1 MKNLFFLVIAVFLVV
16 GSTNAQDYKK
26 ASKAAKSALNKFN
39 FDQTNNQIELQN
51 AVSAIEEAITYPE
64 AEVEIDAWLLKGSI
78 YNAVANAYKTANS
91 VGLEISPDLPKIQN
105 PGIEAQNAYNKAM
118 KMAEKKGDINEVL
131 EGMKTAQSNCDIT
144 GVEAFEAG
152 DFVNAYENFIKV
164 LQAHKTILE
173 NGGES
178 YLNTEEII
186 HDQEYKTAL
195 SAQSA
200 GMNGIA
206 KNLFMGLYE
215 IGYDNPRIYESL
227 YSIEAENNLDEAYK
241 YIEEGRSKYPD
252 ESSLLFADINHSL
265 KTNQLDILLGKLA
278 DGIAAEPEN
287 ISLYMVSGSVYEQ
300 LFSKLA
306 KEGKIDDPQAI
317 SYFENSIANYSKA
330 LELKPD
336 YSNAVYSIG
345 AIYFNKAAIMSQ
357 NLESL
362 SEDYSKAGIQKFN
375 ELLEKVQAEFEK
387 ALPYFQQ
394 SEAMD
399 PNDMNTLIALKEI
412 FARKNELDL
421 SNEFKE
427 RLDKIQA
434 GEKIEASYFKAN

>member
-1 MKNLFFLVIAVFLVV
+1 MKNLIFLVLALFLIN
-16 GSTNAQDYKK
+16 GTAGAQDFKK

-39 FDQTNNQIELQN
+39 FDQTKNQIELQN
-51 AVSAIEEAITYPE
+51 AISAIEEAITYPE
-64 AEVEIDAWLLKGSI
+64 AEIEIDAWLLKGSI
-78 YNAVANAYKTANS
+78 YNAVANAYKTANT
-91 VGLEISPDLPKIQN
+91 VGLEISPDLPEVLN
-105 PGIEAQNAYNKAM
+105 PGIEAQNAYNKAI
-118 KMAEKKGDINEVL
+118 KLAEKKGDIIEVL
-131 EGMKTAQSNCDIT
+131 EGMKAAQSNCDIT

-152 DFVNAYENFIKV
+152 DFINAYENFIKV

-178 YLNTEEII
+178 YLNTEEIL

-195 SAQSA
+195 SASSA

-206 KNLFMGLYE
+206 KSLFMGLYE
-215 IGYDNPRIYESL
+215 IEYDNPRIYSEL

-241 YIEEGRSKYPD
+241 FIEEGRAKYPG

-306 KEGKIDDPQAI
+306 KEGDLEGPEAN
-317 SYFENSIANYSKA
+317 SYFENSIANYKKA
-330 LELKPD
+330 YELNPE
-336 YSNAVYSIG
+336 YSSAIYSIG

-357 NLESL
+357 NLEPL
-362 SEDYSKAGIQKFN
+362 SEDYSKAGMQKFN
-375 ELLEKVQAEFEK
+375 DLLEKVQAEFEK
-387 ALPYFQQ
+387 ALPYFKQ

-412 FARKNELDL
+412 FARKNQLDL

-427 RLDKIQA
+427 RLEKIQA
-434 GEKIEASYFKAN
+434 GESIETSYFKLD

>member
-1 MKNLFFLVIAVFLVV
+1 MKNLFFLVIAVFLIA
-16 GSTNAQDYKK
+16 GTADAQDFKK

-64 AEVEIDAWLLKGSI
+64 AEVEIDAWLLKGNI
-78 YNAVANAYKTANS
+78 YNSVANAYKTANS
-91 VGLEISPDLPKIQN
+91 VGLEISPDLPQVQN
-105 PGIEAQNAYNKAM
+105 PGIEAQNAYNKAI
-118 KMAEKKGDINEVL
+118 KLAEKKGDIKEVL
-131 EGMKTAQSNCDIT
+131 DGMKAAQSNCDIT
-144 GVEAFEAG
+144 GVEAYEAG
-152 DFVNAYENFIKV
+152 DFINAYENFIKV

-178 YLNTEEII
+178 YLNTDEII

-195 SAQSA
+195 SALSA
-200 GMNGIA
+200 GMDGIA
-206 KNLFMGLYE
+206 KSLFMGLYE
-215 IGYDNPRIYESL
+215 IGYDIPIIYESL
-227 YSIEAENNLDEAYK
+227 YSIEAENNLEAAYK
-241 YIEEGRSKYPD
+241 YIEEGRGKYPD

-265 KTNQLDILLGKLA
+265 KTNQLDVLLGKLA

-287 ISLYMVSGSVYEQ
+287 VSLYMVSGSVYEQ

-306 KEGKIDDPQAI
+306 KEGKMDDPQAVA
-317 SYFENSIANYSKA
+317 YFESSIERYNKA

-345 AIYFNKAAIMSQ
+345 ALYFNKAAIMSQ
-357 NLESL
+357 NLETL
-362 SEDYSKAGIQKFN
+362 SEDYSKAGIAKFN
-375 ELLEKVQAEFEK
+375 QLLEKVQAEFEK
-387 ALPYFQQ
+387 SLPYFQQ

-434 GEKIEASYFKAN
+434 GETIESSYFKLN